1 LQRYPKQHTPGVVST
16 EDDFDAWFR
25 LLQTPGIG
33 REAARRLLAA
43 CGTPAA
49 VFAAGPGVWRE
60 LVSPAIAQALG
71 STPPEFSARLAAARH
86 WLTAAPGRL
95 VLTLG
100 DPAYPDQLLQTAD
113 PPLLMYLQGPEHLSR
128 SALLAGLAVP
138 SLALVG
144 SRQATPQ
151 GRDNARNFAAAL
163 VQQGLA
169 VVSGLAQGIDAA
181 AHEGA
186 LQVLEASG
194 EAGGET
200 PASVASVASVA
211 SAASVASSPSE
222 PTTPSI
228 RAWPCTIA
236 VVGTGLD
243 RVYPR
248 QHLALARR
256 IATQGLLLSEY
267 APGTPA
273 LPEHFPQRNRIIAGL
288 SLGTLVVEAAPRSGS
303 LITARLASEAGREV
317 FAIPGSIHAP
327 QAQGCH
333 GLIKQGAKLV
343 ETVADIVDEL
353 RDDWRQPGA
362 AVPRRGRTPSPSQRV
377 LPMAAAADTDPL
389 LLALGDD
396 PVTLDALLART
407 GEPTQVLLARLMEL
421 ELDGHVARLP
431 GGLYQ
436 RRRTG

>member
-1 LQRYPKQHTPGVVST
+1 LASHRQNNPEHPGVVNT

-60 LVSPAIAQALG
+60 LVSPAVAQALG
-71 STPPEFSARLAAARH
+71 STPSEFSARLAAARH

-194 EAGGET
+194 EAGGEA
-200 PASVASVASVA
+200 PAYVASVA
-211 SAASVASSPSE
+211 SAPSE
-222 PTTPSI
+222 PTTASI
-228 RAWPCTIA
+228 PTWPCTIA

-362 AVPRRGRTPSPSQRV
+362 AIPRRGPAPSPAQRV
-377 LPMAAAADTDPL
+377 LPMATAAADTDPL

-421 ELDGHVARLP
+421 ELDGQVARLP

-436 RRRTG
+436 RRRAG